1 MIKKK
6 NLDVMK
12 KSYVGMP
19 YSLQI
24 ANQIESC
31 GYGFKVSCATGAIA
45 DVFEPCPKGH

>member
-6 NLDVMK
+6 TLDVMK

-19 YSLQI
+19 YSLQV

-31 GYGFKVSCATGAIA
+31 GFAFKVSCATGAIA
-45 DVFEPCPKGH
+45 DVFEPGFKGH